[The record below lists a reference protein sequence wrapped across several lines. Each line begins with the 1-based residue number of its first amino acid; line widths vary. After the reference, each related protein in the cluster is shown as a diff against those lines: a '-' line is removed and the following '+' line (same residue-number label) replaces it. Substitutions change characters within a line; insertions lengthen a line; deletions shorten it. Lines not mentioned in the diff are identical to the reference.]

1 MGKWEKF
8 GEMAMHKALGRDWG
22 RGTGSGRLS
31 MTLLEE
37 GGRKEEEIFC
47 GVSSAGQRDLGRE
60 ARVNRGLM
68 RVYPM
73 DAVKSS
79 FISLPKS
86 LGNFTL
92 WTNVLGVSRL
102 YLTPWV
108 FISDLK
114 VTVEATQKSL

>member
-1 MGKWEKF
+1 M
-8 GEMAMHKALGRDWG
+8 
-22 RGTGSGRLS
+22 
-31 MTLLEE
+31 
-37 GGRKEEEIFC
+37 
-47 GVSSAGQRDLGRE
+47 SSAGQTDLGRE
-60 ARVNRGLM
+60 ALVNRGFM

-73 DAVKSS
+73 DAIKSS